1 MSLLIDLTKSVRGKD
16 ISKVSDKKRLERTSI
31 CNECPHLKLGTN
43 CDLCGC
49 FVSDKA
55 KYEDESCPDGRW

>member
-16 ISKVSDKKRLERTSI
+16 TSKVSDSERLKRVKK
-31 CNECPHLKLGTN
+31 CNDCTHLVLGTN
-43 CDLCGC
+43 CGLCGC

-55 KYEDESCPDGRW
+55 KYADEACPDGRW